1 MIPAALRAMLVVC
14 LLSSLLACSGETP
27 DRGHGLPEPRRAPTV
42 IPTPERSTK
51 EDSEPAGG
59 HVVENTV
66 GGAVLRQDESVLRI
80 GQAKLLGAKEGEEIF
95 VQATVRGP
103 TKTQDCYLMKGST
116 WFALRNAIESED
128 LSGAPDVL
136 EVPWADPTTTTKF
149 SGGDTLA
156 ISFRENT
163 SRKVKGPDTEDT
175 PFFVVCYKVAN
186 LEDGVTWYDVAHVEG
201 TPEP

>member
-1 MIPAALRAMLVVC
+1 MLVVC
-14 LLSSLLACSGETP
+14 LLSLLVACSGETP